1 MATLTDFTRMLH
13 GYANKEKARLLQGF
27 FKTGKGE
34 YGEGDVF
41 IGVTMPQIRIVAKAM
56 WRDVT
61 LPDIKGLLKSPI
73 HEERMLALVVLTHRF
88 TKGDEAE
95 KKRIFDLYMAS
106 TRRINNWDLVDVSVG
121 RIVGAYLLDKDRSV
135 LYERARSQLLWD
147 RRIAMVATGMFIHH
161 GQLDDTFALA
171 DILLSDTHDLMHKA
185 VGWMLREAG
194 KQDIA
199 RLSAFL
205 RKRAHVMPRTMLRYA
220 IEKYPEPERRTW
232 LSVTSL
238 RKNPAP

>member
-1 MATLTDFTRMLH
+1 MTQIKKMLH
-13 GYANKEKARLLQGF
+13 SFADTGKARLLRGF

-41 IGVTMPQIRIVAKAM
+41 IGVTMPQIRSVAKAV

-61 LPDIKGLLKSPI
+61 LTDVKGLLKSAI

-88 TKGDEAE
+88 AKGDEAE

-121 RIVGAYLLDKDRSV
+121 RIVGVYLLDKDRSV
-135 LYERARSQLLWD
+135 LYERARSPLLWD
-147 RRIAMVATGMFIHH
+147 RRIAMVATGMFIRH

-171 DILLSDTHDLMHKA
+171 DILLFDTHDLMHKA

-194 KQDIA
+194 KKDLA
-199 RLSAFL
+199 RLSVFL
-205 RKRAHVMPRTMLRYA
+205 KERAPGMPRTMLRYA
-220 IEKYPEPERRTW
+220 IEKYPEPERRKW
-232 LSVTSL
+232 LSVTYVQ
-238 RKNPAP
+238 KNPVP